1 MLSYVRIL
9 IYPTWSITE
18 KAAQQKD
25 PGTIVSWRSRNTNIE
40 DKTEFEYKQVNELFT
55 SYHQLAVTSGDEV
68 YKLNILTIPRTWLY
82 VTFTWSKAWGLKFY
96 QNGVLVAET
105 GRARKIVTSATNP
118 TDGLFIIGNKFLS
131 SEVKSAE
138 NFQLQDL
145 TVWPRIVSQAQ
156 IREQVETGRYWVK
169 LSVFKCLKNID
180 KFLFGSSAVC
190 FVFGFAGV
198 VFFFYKVIIETF
210 QNTGFIF
217 GKYFY
222 SIFGRREN
230 VFHLFALHCVK
241 RCCCVWTSPFVCTH
255 KTHVTGEFASWH
267 TRGGLGSFLHK
278 L

>member
-1 MLSYVRIL
+1 MAQPIFPTFIKFTFFFILLHFVVFCCILLSHVRIL
-9 IYPTWSITE
+9 IYPTWSIAE
-18 KAAQQKD
+18 KAPQQKY
-25 PGTIVSWRSRNTNIE
+25 PSTIVSWRSRNTNIE
-40 DKTEFEYKQVNELFT
+40 DKMEFEYKQVNELFT

-82 VTFTWSKAWGLKFY
+82 LTFTWSKAWGLKFY

-118 TDGLFIIGNKFLS
+118 TDGLFIIGNRFLS

-156 IREQVETGRYWVK
+156 IREQVDTGRYWVK

-198 VFFFYKVIIETF
+198 VFFFI
-210 QNTGFIF
+210 
-217 GKYFY
+217 
-222 SIFGRREN
+222 R
-230 VFHLFALHCVK
+230 
-241 RCCCVWTSPFVCTH
+241 
-255 KTHVTGEFASWH
+255 
-267 TRGGLGSFLHK
+267 
-278 L
+278 